1 MSSQSLSDTTMDRI
15 HTEIASLARE
25 FHGASEEP
33 VTPDAVLQRTTEA
46 AVTLLPHVDH
56 AGITLVRRRRRNARP
71 DLESTAATG
80 PAPGHFDELQH
91 LNGDGPCFDAIWE
104 HHTVRV
110 DDFTQEDR
118 WPQFVKA
125 VLAET
130 PIRSALS
137 IRLYVSG
144 MELGALN
151 LQSDTADAFDEDSE
165 DLATVL
171 ATHAAIA
178 LSSARRGEQFRSALA
193 SRDIIGQAKGMI
205 MERYDTDAVRAF
217 EILARLSQDSNIPLA
232 DVAAQLVNTDHPVAG

>member
-1 MSSQSLSDTTMDRI
+1 MIGQSFPDTTTDRV
-15 HTEIASLARE
+15 HTEIASLARQ
-25 FHGASEEP
+25 FHGVSEEP
-33 VTPDAVLQRTTEA
+33 VTPDVVLQHTTEA

-56 AGITLVRRRRRNARP
+56 AGITLVHRRRRNRRP

-80 PAPGHFDELQH
+80 PVPGHFDELQH

-110 DDFTQEDR
+110 DDFTQEER
-118 WPQFVKA
+118 WPKFVKA
-125 VLAET
+125 VLDDT
-130 PIRSALS
+130 PIRSVLS

-151 LQSDTADAFDEDSE
+151 LQSNTANSFDEDTE
-165 DLATVL
+165 DLATIL

-217 EILARLSQDSNIPLA
+217 DILARLSQDSNIPLA
-232 DVAAQLVNTDHPVAG
+232 DVAARLVNTDHPVGG